1 MPSQE
6 RQPAASLTPGDLEPI
21 LGDLSETH
29 AAIGRAFPGDPES
42 RQPVHTVYG
51 GAHLFRSD
59 TPQKLGEPRDSGAR
73 HLCARTRGSWRPRWG
88 CRIRPMRTGVTWRPS
103 GRASRP
109 SCGREPVEDFR
120 IDFEDGYGHRPAA
133 EEDGHSASA
142 ASAVAAAAGQGT
154 LPPFIGIRIKPLSK
168 DLHERGLR
176 TLDLF
181 VTTLAAQAGSSF
193 PSRLLVTLPKIVA
206 PGQVTAAARACALL
220 ERRLGA
226 ASRDAAAGA
235 DDRDA
240 AIDRLRRRDVAAARV
255 RHRRRRPGHRRALR
269 RLRLHRALRHHGRVA
284 GRAPSRLR
292 LRAAHDPGV
301 ARPDRGAS
309 LGQRHHAAAGADPSC
324 SPAIGR

>member
-1 MPSQE
+1 MCRCSSARSATPRIAARSPLRMPSQE

-21 LGDLSETH
+21 LSDLSETH
-29 AAIGRAFPGDPES
+29 AAIGQAFPGDPEA

-59 TPQKLGEPRDSGAR
+59 TPQKLGSLAIRALDTYAANAWKLAAALGMPDQTDADRR
-73 HLCARTRGSWRPRWG
+73 HLEAVRSRVAAKLRT
-88 CRIRPMRTGVTWRPS
+88 
-103 GRASRP
+103 
-109 SCGREPVEDFR
+109 EPVEDFR

-142 ASAVAAAAGQGT
+142 ALAVAAAAGQGT

-168 DLHERGLR
+168 DLHERSLR

-181 VTTLAAQAGSSF
+181 VTTLAARGG
-193 PSRLLVTLPKIVA
+193 IV
-206 PGQVTAAARACALL
+206 VSIAAARHASQD
-220 ERRLGA
+220 RRAGAGDRRGARLRAARAPARA

-255 RHRRRRPGHRRALR
+255 RRPPATAGSPACTSAPMTTPRSAASRRR
-269 RLRLHRALRHHGRVA
+269 GRTCA
-284 GRAPSRLR
+284 IPPATSR
-292 LRAAHDPGV
+292 G
-301 ARPDRGAS
+301 G
-309 LGQRHHAAAGADPSC
+309 
-324 SPAIGR
+324 